1 MIRELAIITS
11 AMLASVACADP
22 VKTMNAVHENAND
35 SAKLFNE
42 AVSKEVA
49 VDAMLRERGQQ
60 ATQILGTAN
69 SLLSRSDA
77 LLKAAESDKKA
88 LGTLKVSYDVSA
100 DLLKSSGENLA
111 AMVKSFPLGD
121 SVIKEGRELVVKGRD
136 MVAQNPGENYQD
148 RNFINQLISRFDSSS
163 ASLNAA
169 MQRAQAL
176 GIKMS
181 VAAPMMDG
189 IKGSIDMAQDYVAR
203 LEGANASNA
212 KDIAEALEFANAFY
226 KTYSADYE
234 AMSQRAQKARAVR
247 SSLLNLFAKI
257 SAVEMNDFAGSEEYK
272 FAPFKFAR
280 GIYLASIAYPVNP
293 PMQRPAPMYGSAL
306 EEAAVMF
313 DAAPAAKMRAA
324 DMSQI
329 ALGNSAVVSRNAPSP
344 APAQEGSEIDNS
356 RRIRAD
362 ILDIGT
368 KLDNYIKRMNRAELI
383 IGYLVSDAESA
394 LAFVSMNESSAQ
406 NLLRT
411 VISHFG
417 ESQSLSSEMKIL
429 LASAKVNQIKAEIST
444 EEMKKQFSEAEK
456 LFAEAEKLGAE
467 ADKKLA
473 DTAKELK

>member
-1 MIRELAIITS
+1 
-11 AMLASVACADP
+11 
-22 VKTMNAVHENAND
+22 
-35 SAKLFNE
+35 
-42 AVSKEVA
+42 
-49 VDAMLRERGQQ
+49 
-60 ATQILGTAN
+60 
-69 SLLSRSDA
+69 
-77 LLKAAESDKKA
+77 
-88 LGTLKVSYDVSA
+88 
-100 DLLKSSGENLA
+100 
-111 AMVKSFPLGD
+111 
-121 SVIKEGRELVVKGRD
+121 
-136 MVAQNPGENYQD
+136 
-148 RNFINQLISRFDSSS
+148 
-163 ASLNAA
+163 
-169 MQRAQAL
+169 
-176 GIKMS
+176 
-181 VAAPMMDG
+181 
-189 IKGSIDMAQDYVAR
+189 
-203 LEGANASNA
+203 
-212 KDIAEALEFANAFY
+212 
-226 KTYSADYE
+226 
-234 AMSQRAQKARAVR
+234 
-247 SSLLNLFAKI
+247 
-257 SAVEMNDFAGSEEYK
+257 
-272 FAPFKFAR
+272 
-280 GIYLASIAYPVNP
+280 
-293 PMQRPAPMYGSAL
+293 
-306 EEAAVMF
+306 
-313 DAAPAAKMRAA
+313 
-324 DMSQI
+324 MSQI